1 MPKILSQDRGN
12 KKINNEELKDVSNRL
27 KELGWQPVCSSAE
40 LKQIELKKELPKPVV
55 DKFNIATKA
64 INKAVQEATDI
75 FVRLGNEVP
84 DCKGATPR
92 LHIKA
97 QIRVLNGV
105 ADDFKSILTFG
116 ENLAGEKLDF
126 EGQCRTLKKAAD
138 EMEKLFE
145 VQLNGVE
152 LLQAKS
158 TV

>member
-1 MPKILSQDRGN
+1 MC
-12 KKINNEELKDVSNRL
+12 NRL
-27 KELGWQPVCSSAE
+27 KELGWQPVCSTAE

-64 INKAVQEATDI
+64 IHKATQEATDI

-84 DCKGATPR
+84 NSKAATPR

-126 EGQCRTLKKAAD
+126 EGQCTVKCIPLLTFAHIIVSIDVR
-138 EMEKLFE
+138 EPFE
-145 VQLNGVE
+145 F
-152 LLQAKS
+152 KFPS
-158 TV
+158 SP